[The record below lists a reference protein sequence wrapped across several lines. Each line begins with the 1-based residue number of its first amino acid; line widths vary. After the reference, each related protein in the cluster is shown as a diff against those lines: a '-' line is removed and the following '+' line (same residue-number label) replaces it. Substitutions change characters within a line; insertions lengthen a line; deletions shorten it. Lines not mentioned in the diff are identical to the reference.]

1 MTAPTS
7 FVGRILRALGF
18 LRPPLAPVELS
29 IPDQLVLRALFFAK
43 QLTFDEVAG
52 AVVGEW
58 GASRLEVLA
67 SLRKLELMGL
77 VRRRSAAT
85 GAQAQDETFRATD
98 NAKEIAAR
106 IPVRPT
112 VPMNLYI

>member
-1 MTAPTS
+1 
-7 FVGRILRALGF
+7 
-18 LRPPLAPVELS
+18 
-29 IPDQLVLRALFFAK
+29 
-43 QLTFDEVAG
+43 
-52 AVVGEW
+52 
-58 GASRLEVLA
+58 VLA

-77 VRRRSAAT
+77 VRRRPAVTSEP
-85 GAQAQDETFRATD
+85 GKDEAFRATD

>member
-1 MTAPTS
+1 MIALTS

-29 IPDQLVLRALFFAK
+29 IPDQLVLRGLFFAK
-43 QLTFDEVAG
+43 ELTFDEVAG

-58 GASRLEVLA
+58 GATRLEVLA

-77 VRRRSAAT
+77 VRRRPAVTSEP
-85 GAQAQDETFRATD
+85 GKDEAFRATD